1 MADKYP
7 ITRAV
12 HVLREANVAFEPFLF
27 RYEGRGDVAR
37 DAARALNLPEEAVY
51 KTLIFLANG
60 EPIVVL
66 AAANQRVSTR
76 KVGRACGADVTECDP
91 RDAERH
97 TGYKVGGISPLGTR
111 RAMQAFIDE
120 NVVLLEALY
129 VNGGSHG
136 FLVKLAPDDLIR
148 LLGAQVGDWAV
159 ER

>member
-1 MADKYP
+1 MSDKYP

-12 HVLREANVAFEPFLF
+12 HVLREHQVPFEAFLF

-37 DAARALNLPEEAVY
+37 DAARALGLPEEQVF
-51 KTLIFLANG
+51 KTLVFLANG

-76 KVGRACGADVTECDP
+76 KLGRACGADVTECDP

-97 TGYKVGGISPLGTR
+97 TGYKVGGISPLGTKR
-111 RAMQAFIDE
+111 TMPVFVDE
-120 NVVLLEALY
+120 TVVLLEHLY

-136 FLVKLAPDDLIR
+136 FLVKVTPDDLIR
-148 LLGAQVGDWAV
+148 LLCAKVGDWAV